1 MIPKNQAFQF
11 SFQNIPF
18 RIQGKISA
26 YEYELTMQLKISLHS
41 SAGVLRDDAE
51 IRNGLLKVLRV
62 HMSEV
67 VTSAQNSKGVIKREF
82 SIF

>member
-11 SFQNIPF
+11 GFQNIPF

-26 YEYELTMQLKISLHS
+26 YECELTMQLNISSQS

-51 IRNGLLKVLRV
+51 LRNGLLK
-62 HMSEV
+62 SF
-67 VTSAQNSKGVIKREF
+67 EF
-82 SIF
+82 T